1 MHNDKNREYIHAE
14 FSCQKQYLYIHI
26 YIYISYLLGYI
37 FIFPAIYNIYIYTT
51 VGKTIYQLLPAHM
64 NFQDLVGVGHLKP
77 GSLEQAF
84 GQVVDADSPSPGPAP
99 EDGSNDIEIVAPTN
113 RVSQE
118 VDPKSLQV
126 EEISHFD
133 PNQVCLFLQGSFR
146 V

>member
-1 MHNDKNREYIHAE
+1 MHNDKIENIYMQNFHVK
-14 FSCQKQYLYIHI
+14 SNI
-26 YIYISYLLGYI
+26 YIYIYIYILVIYWDIFLYSSY
-37 FIFPAIYNIYIYTT
+37 IYIYIYTT